1 MALNVI
7 DKINLRFKFLYRQN
21 RFLTPPLCKL
31 LCNALIKPLS
41 DYGCTNLVS
50 KSSKKTKIKTSS
62 NAKKCISFCLQLNKM
77 SGICVKEFLE
87 LNWFNV
93 HDRCL
98 QLIASDTFKFYNN
111 QCPGYFNEALCPVDD
126 NGVATRYCNK
136 KLKLP
141 FRKPKLAK
149 GLVLGTNSLTT
160 LRPLPA

>member
-62 NAKKCISFCLQLNKM
+62 NAKKMHK
-77 SGICVKEFLE
+77 FLPSAKQ
-87 LNWFNV
+87 NV
-93 HDRCL
+93 W
-98 QLIASDTFKFYNN
+98 N
-111 QCPGYFNEALCPVDD
+111 LCERVS
-126 NGVATRYCNK
+126 RI
-136 KLKLP
+136 KL
-141 FRKPKLAK
+141 
-149 GLVLGTNSLTT
+149 V
-160 LRPLPA
+160 